1 MMSNKRYIAV
11 LIIVFSLSLFIGSYR
26 LPYYVYKPGS
36 ADALNPMV
44 TVENAFNSE
53 GDMHLVTVRGGQAT
67 PLQLLLAYIQPYY
80 DIYPIEEIRPEGV
93 SEKEYMNGQ
102 LHMME
107 TSQEASVVVA
117 YEAAKKEI
125 SIEYRGVYV
134 MSILE
139 GMPAE
144 DFLDIGDRII
154 HVDDIDVEKSDDLIE
169 YVSTFQEG
177 ETVEITFIRDDN
189 TQQVSIPLAKFPED
203 PEKVGIGIS
212 LVTDREVVVD
222 PEVIFKS
229 GEIGGPSAGLM
240 FSLEIYDQL
249 TEEDIT
255 KGYQIAGTG
264 EINYSGEVGRI
275 GGIDK
280 KIVAADREGVDFFFA
295 PYEGG
300 AEDSNYEVA
309 KKTAEEIGTDMKVI
323 PVDTFNDA
331 LSYLQNLDP
340 KE

>member
-1 MMSNKRYIAV
+1 MSNKRYMAV
-11 LIIVFSLSLFIGSYR
+11 LIIVFLISLFVGSYR

-36 ADALNPMV
+36 ADALDPMV
-44 TVENAFNSE
+44 TVQDAFNSE

-67 PLQLLLAYIQPYY
+67 PLQLLLAYIQPFY

-93 SEKEYMNGQ
+93 TEQEYMNGQ

-107 TSQEASVVVA
+107 TSQEASIVVA
-117 YEAAKKEI
+117 YEAANKEI
-125 SIEYRGVYV
+125 SIEYMGVYV
-134 MSILE
+134 MSILD
-139 GMPAE
+139 GMPAGE
-144 DFLDIGDRII
+144 FLEIGDRII
-154 HVDDIDVEKSDDLIE
+154 QVDDIKVEKSDDLID
-169 YVSTFQEG
+169 YVSTFREG
-177 ETVEITFIRDDN
+177 ESVAISFTRSGETKLVN
-189 TQQVSIPLAKFPED
+189 IPLAEFPEN

-212 LVTDREVVVD
+212 LVTDREIVVD
-222 PEVIFKS
+222 PEVEFKS
-229 GEIGGPSAGLM
+229 GDIGGPSAGLM

-264 EINYSGEVGRI
+264 EINYNGEVGRI

-280 KIVAADREGVDFFFA
+280 KVVAADSEGVDVFFA

-300 AEDSNYEVA
+300 AKDSNYEVA
-309 KKTAEEIGTDMKVI
+309 KKAAEKIGTDMKIV
-323 PVDTFNDA
+323 PVDTFQEA

-340 KE
+340 K